1 MNSSSPLTAIPSEIA
16 ARLATLAPSI
26 SFSVSREIDENYRWD
41 GDGEDPAENGFDA
54 YNVTVTARAIV
65 DGQIVEGENSLGG
78 SYFQDDEPTGE
89 IHGYLLQM
97 LEEAT
102 QDLCDSLSRAG
113 GYGGQRLNQLADV
126 RAYLS
131 NAMRAAYDAQM
142 AGKN

>member
-16 ARLATLAPSI
+16 ARLATFAPSI

-54 YNVTVTARAIV
+54 YTITVTARAII

-97 LEEAT
+97 LAEAAK
-102 QDLCDSLSRAG
+102 DLCDTLSRRG
-113 GYGGQRLNQLADV
+113 WYSGERLEQLADA
-126 RAYLS
+126 RCYIRQ
-131 NAMRAAYDAQM
+131 AMRAAYDAQM